1 MDKIRAYFK
10 YATER
15 AVKTIAQ
22 TALATIGGTAL
33 GVMDVNWVSVL
44 SVSALAGIMSLLTS
58 VLQYDRVP
66 AEEK

>member
-1 MDKIRAYFK
+1 MDKLKQFHN

-15 AVKTIAQ
+15 AVKTLAQ

-33 GVMDVNWVSVL
+33 GVMDVNWVSVV
-44 SVSALAGIMSLLTS
+44 SISALAGIMSLLTS

-66 AEEK
+66 VEGK

>member
-1 MDKIRAYFK
+1 MDKIKKYFD

-15 AVKTIAQ
+15 AVKTLAQ

-33 GVMDVNWVSVL
+33 GVMDVNWL
-44 SVSALAGIMSLLTS
+44 SVVSISALAGIMSLLTS

-66 AEEK
+66 VEGK

>member
-1 MDKIRAYFK
+1 MDKVRRYFD

-44 SVSALAGIMSLLTS
+44 SISALAGIMSLLTS
-58 VLQYDRVP
+58 VLKYDRKPV
-66 AEEK
+66 E